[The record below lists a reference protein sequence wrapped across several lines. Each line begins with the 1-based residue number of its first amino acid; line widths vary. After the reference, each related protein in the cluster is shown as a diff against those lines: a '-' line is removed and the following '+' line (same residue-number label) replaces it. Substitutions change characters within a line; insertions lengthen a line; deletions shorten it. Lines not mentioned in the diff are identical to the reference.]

1 MFPVLKSFVAL
12 YFSILFLMMGA
23 SLLNSYLSFRLS
35 FEGISTQITGMIL
48 TAYYVGLVV
57 GAFYCKHVIR
67 SVGHIRAFAAF
78 AAATTIVVMIHG
90 LYVSPPLWACLRF
103 VTGISNMGLF
113 MVIES
118 WLNECAGSKVRGR
131 VFSIYMIMAYLG
143 GALGQKLL
151 IAGNVE
157 TQTMYLVVGICLAL
171 SIIPVSINRSIHP
184 ELPRAEKI
192 KLKTI
197 FKKAPIGLTGCLAAG
212 MMTSAFYTMG
222 PVFTHQI
229 HLTVSQ
235 MSWFMTLT
243 VLGGL
248 LLQWP
253 VGTFSDR
260 FDRSL
265 VLPTLGF
272 IVSGSCAFMVFAAQ
286 NSINTLLW
294 TTGLFGGFVF
304 TLYPVAVARAHDIF
318 DAEDVVKVSSA
329 LLLAYGVGS
338 SLGPVIISS
347 VMTLSGSPYG
357 FYFYFMGLGS
367 LFALITL
374 LLRRKESVQIL
385 SAEKQGDFVMMK
397 KTSSVAMH
405 MNPRRDEDQKE
416 DQAKEEDQNQGLDQ
430 GQDCK

>member
-1 MFPVLKSFVAL
+1 MFPVLKSFIAL
-12 YFSILFLMMGA
+12 YSSILFLMMGA

-35 FEGISTQITGMIL
+35 IEGVSTQVTGVIL
-48 TAYYVGLVV
+48 TAYYIGLVV
-57 GAFYCKHVIR
+57 GAFYCKRMIR

-90 LYVSPPLWACLRF
+90 LYVSPPLWAGLRF

-118 WLNECAGSKVRGR
+118 WLNECAEPKVRGR

-171 SIIPVSINRSIHP
+171 SIIPVSVTHSIHP
-184 ELPRAEKI
+184 QLPRAEKI

-197 FKKAPIGLTGCLAAG
+197 FKKAPIGLIGCFAAG

-243 VLGGL
+243 VMGGL

-265 VLPTLGF
+265 VLPVLGF
-272 IVSGSCAFMVFAAQ
+272 IVSVTCIVMVFSAQ
-286 NSINTLLW
+286 SSIGILLG
-294 TTGLFGGFVF
+294 TTWLFGGFVF
-304 TLYPVAVARAHDIF
+304 TLYPVAVARAHDLF
-318 DAEDVVKVSSA
+318 DVEDVVKVSSA

-338 SLGPVIISS
+338 SLGPMAVSA

-357 FYFYFMGLGS
+357 FYFYFMGISS
-367 LFALITL
+367 LYSVITL
-374 LLRRKESVQIL
+374 LLRQKESVQIL
-385 SAEKQGDFVMMK
+385 PAEEQSDFVMMK
-397 KTSSVAMH
+397 KTSSVAFH
-405 MNPRRDEDQKE
+405 MDPRQDEDPSE
-416 DQAKEEDQNQGLDQ
+416 DQGEDQ
-430 GQDCK
+430 GQSKDEEN